1 MDISILLP
9 ILVTSVGLFLLIR
22 LRFFFVIHPIKT
34 VSEFL
39 SAIRDKAARR
49 SFFLALAGT
58 LGVGNI
64 FGVSAGIMIGGAGS
78 LFWLFISSFFSMV
91 IKYAETLL
99 TFDQSS
105 PRGGMSSVISTAFQR
120 SGKSLGRLYAAFT
133 VAIAFFMG
141 SAIQAEAVIDVASNT
156 LFLNPFITAFIL
168 VILFTPCIFGGAEK
182 IEKITEI
189 TIPLTTIIYI
199 LMCFAVIF
207 RNFSRI
213 PSVIFEIISSAFS
226 SRSALGGISII
237 AIKEGFARGILSNE
251 AGVGSSALAHSRAE
265 GREPHVAGLFGISEV
280 FFDTTLLC
288 MLTGFAILTSV
299 GDISAFKTP
308 MSLVTAA
315 FTRTL
320 GEFSGYILL
329 ALIFT
334 FAYSTVIC
342 WYFYGSECARMH
354 FPRIK
359 PFFAIAFPA
368 FFFYS
373 TVFSSEGLLYITDL
387 IILFMSLLTLSAII
401 KKEDRILKLS
411 KRLKSG

>member
-1 MDISILLP
+1 MDISLLLP
-9 ILVTSVGLFLLIR
+9 ILVTAVGLFLLIR
-22 LRFFFVIHPIKT
+22 LKFFFIIHPIKT
-34 VSEFL
+34 ASEFIGAL
-39 SAIRDKAARR
+39 KNRDARR

-99 TFDQSS
+99 TFDLIS
-105 PRGGMSSVISTAFQR
+105 PKGGMSSVISSAFTKV
-120 SGKSLGRLYAAFT
+120 GKPLGRLYALLT
-133 VAIAFFMG
+133 VALALFMG
-141 SAIQAEAVIDVASNT
+141 SAIQAEAVVDVASDT
-156 LFLNPFITAFIL
+156 LFLNPFITA
-168 VILFTPCIFGGAEK
+168 VILAILFMPCIFGGVEK

-207 RNFSRI
+207 INFPRI
-213 PSVIFEIISSAFS
+213 PSVFFEILSSAFS
-226 SRSALGGISII
+226 CRSAIGGISII

-251 AGVGSSALAHSRAE
+251 AGVGSSALAHSQAE
-265 GREPHVAGLFGISEV
+265 GREPHIAGLFGISEV

-320 GEFSGYILL
+320 GELSGYILL
-329 ALIFT
+329 ALIFA

-342 WYFYGSECARMH
+342 WYFYGSECSKLY
-354 FPRIK
+354 FPRLK
-359 PFFAIAFPA
+359 PIFAVAFPA
-368 FFFYS
+368 FFFFS
-373 TVFSSEGLLYITDL
+373 AAVSSEGLLYITDL
-387 IILFMSLLTLSAII
+387 IILFMSLLTLSSII

-411 KRLKSG
+411 SK

>member
-1 MDISILLP
+1 MDISLLLP
-9 ILVTSVGLFLLIR
+9 ILVTAVGLFLLIR
-22 LRFFFVIHPIKT
+22 LKFFFIIHPIKT
-34 VSEFL
+34 ASEFIGAL
-39 SAIRDKAARR
+39 KNRDARR

-99 TFDQSS
+99 TFDLIS
-105 PRGGMSSVISTAFQR
+105 PKGGMSSVISSAFTKI
-120 SGKSLGRLYAAFT
+120 GKPLGRLYALLT
-133 VAIAFFMG
+133 VALALLMG
-141 SAIQAEAVIDVASNT
+141 SAIQAEAVVDVASDT
-156 LFLNPFITAFIL
+156 LFLNPFITA
-168 VILFTPCIFGGAEK
+168 VILAILFMPCIFGGVEK

-207 RNFSRI
+207 INFPRI
-213 PSVIFEIISSAFS
+213 TSVFFEILSSAFS
-226 SRSALGGISII
+226 CRSAIGGISII

-251 AGVGSSALAHSRAE
+251 AGVGSSALAHSQAE
-265 GREPHVAGLFGISEV
+265 GREPHIAGLFGISEV

-315 FTRTL
+315 FTHTL
-320 GEFSGYILL
+320 GELSGYILL
-329 ALIFT
+329 ALIFA

-342 WYFYGSECARMH
+342 WYFYGSECSKLY
-354 FPRIK
+354 FPRLK
-359 PFFAIAFPA
+359 PIFAVAFPA
-368 FFFYS
+368 FFFFS
-373 TVFSSEGLLYITDL
+373 AAVSSEGLLYITDL
-387 IILFMSLLTLSAII
+387 IILFMSLLTLSSII

-411 KRLKSG
+411 SK